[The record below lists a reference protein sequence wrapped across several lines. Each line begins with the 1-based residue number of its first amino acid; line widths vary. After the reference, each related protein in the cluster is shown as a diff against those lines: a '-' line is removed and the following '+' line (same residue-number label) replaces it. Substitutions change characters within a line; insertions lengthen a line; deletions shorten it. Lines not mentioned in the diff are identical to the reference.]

1 MTNGS
6 QAKSGFPM
14 TGAEVSEMS
23 GSNRHDDIVQADD
36 KIALLDEWAR
46 IGDVLS
52 AEQDAFANEAYLGG
66 RTRRFIWVWVGITG
80 VAVAAVLAAVAA
92 RRRRVRR
99 IHSAD

>member
-1 MTNGS
+1 MTHGS

-52 AEQDAFANEAYLGG
+52 AEQDAVANEGYLG
-66 RTRRFIWVWVGITG
+66 RRRFVWVSVGITG
-80 VAVAAVLAAVAA
+80 LAVAAVLGAVAA
-92 RRRRVRR
+92 RRRKMRR
-99 IHSAD
+99 IHSTE